1 LEKIVPEEAV
11 VDDNTRQVHTVIAG
25 ASGGG
30 DIEDIE
36 DVNRALNDAGV
47 ETGNLDFNL
56 NLGADGSDDN
66 EIADN
71 NDNEKDDNG
80 DERGDEKD
88 DERGDERGDCDEKGK
103 SKVKFTLKSN
113 FNQIIMNEESYEGA
127 IVLNPK
133 TDIYTEDPITV
144 LDFSSL
150 YPSEMISSDL
160 SHDRICEDP
169 YWLGETGAKH
179 LADLG
184 LSYLDRTYDNF
195 MWINSKIKSQGKRKC
210 GTTTVRFVQYP
221 DGQKGLIPRV
231 LQGLLKSRKDT
242 KKKMEAEPDPYKK
255 ALYDGL
261 QLAYKVTA
269 NSIYG
274 QIGAR
279 TSKVFKPQIAA
290 STTAG
295 GRARILHARDF
306 VLREY
311 PGSAVIYGD
320 TDSIFVA
327 FVLAKKN
334 EQLSD
339 REKISRAIAIG
350 QEVEQRIKSELPK
363 YHSLAYEKVLFPF
376 ILISKKRY
384 LALKYEDSPDSYK
397 QLSSGLVLKRRDNA
411 PILKHCYLGVID
423 HIVKNK
429 NIVKAIKFVKDEI
442 KKMIDEKFDMNMF
455 VISKTLASFYK
466 DEDSIAHKVLA
477 NRMVDRGDNAPS
489 SNERIPYIFIK
500 IKEEPSVDYLNG
512 DRIEHVDYVRKNNLQ
527 IDYEKYI
534 ESQLVKPIS
543 QIFELIVE
551 KIPMFPYGKG
561 YYDELFNIWYNKYN
575 GDIEKTEKKI
585 KQLKSLMVKKLIF
598 QPLIDYANSKVN
610 KVTTIDNWFKPKEVI
625 DTEVKDKINKDIKV
639 EKPKHEIKVK
649 KNKQL
654 SLDSFF

>member
-1 LEKIVPEEAV
+1 
-11 VDDNTRQVHTVIAG
+11 
-25 ASGGG
+25 
-30 DIEDIE
+30 
-36 DVNRALNDAGV
+36 
-47 ETGNLDFNL
+47 
-56 NLGADGSDDN
+56 
-66 EIADN
+66 
-71 NDNEKDDNG
+71 
-80 DERGDEKD
+80 
-88 DERGDERGDCDEKGK
+88 
-103 SKVKFTLKSN
+103 
-113 FNQIIMNEESYEGA
+113 
-127 IVLNPK
+127 
-133 TDIYTEDPITV
+133 
-144 LDFSSL
+144 
-150 YPSEMISSDL
+150 
-160 SHDRICEDP
+160 
-169 YWLGETGAKH
+169 
-179 LADLG
+179 
-184 LSYLDRTYDNF
+184 
-195 MWINSKIKSQGKRKC
+195 
-210 GTTTVRFVQYP
+210 
-221 DGQKGLIPRV
+221 
-231 LQGLLKSRKDT
+231 
-242 KKKMEAEPDPYKK
+242 
-255 ALYDGL
+255 
-261 QLAYKVTA
+261 
-269 NSIYG
+269 
-274 QIGAR
+274 
-279 TSKVFKPQIAA
+279 
-290 STTAG
+290 
-295 GRARILHARDF
+295 
-306 VLREY
+306 
-311 PGSAVIYGD
+311 
-320 TDSIFVA
+320 VA

-455 VISKTLASFYK
+455 VISKTLSSFYK
-466 DEDSIAHKVLA
+466 DESAIAHKVLA
-477 NRMVDRGDNAPS
+477 LRMCDRDPGTAPS
-489 SNERIPYIFIK
+489 PNERIPYIFIK
-500 IKEEPSVDYLNG
+500 IKEEPGIDYLNG

-551 KIPMFPYGKG
+551 KLPMFPYGKG
-561 YYDELFNIWYNKYN
+561 YYEEMTNIWYNKYN

-625 DTEVKDKINKDIKV
+625 ETEAKEKINKDIKV

-649 KNKQL
+649 KTKQL